1 MRPPTVDLD
10 DNQHLDG
17 HNASDQMYNCRNT
30 QHPARSDAWGD
41 NISSLTEGHV
51 RFVFQNVNRL
61 SSSTGIHEALK
72 SKMVELQSTVTA
84 LAETDVNWK
93 NFTFRD
99 NWETLLQRSY
109 STLHFSHS
117 SCDDGHH
124 RPMQQ
129 GGTSMICNHY
139 LGAKLVDKGCDN
151 PMSHW
156 SWMKFW
162 RREAPRC
169 WSCQHIR

>member
-10 DNQHLDG
+10 GDQHPDG

-30 QHPARSDAWGD
+30 QHPVRRGAWGN

-61 SSSTGIHEALK
+61 SPITGIHEALK
-72 SKMVELQSTVTA
+72 TKLVELQGSVTA
-84 LAETDVNWK
+84 LADNNVNWK
-93 NFTFRD
+93 NFTFHD
-99 NWETLLQRSY
+99 NWETLLQCSY

-129 GGTSMICNHY
+129 GGTNMICNHR
-139 LGAKLVDKGCDN
+139 LSA
-151 PMSHW
+151 
-156 SWMKFW
+156 
-162 RREAPRC
+162 
-169 WSCQHIR
+169 

>member
-1 MRPPTVDLD
+1 MRPPTVDWD

-17 HNASDQMYNCRNT
+17 HNAHDQLYNCRNT

-51 RFVFQNVNRL
+51 QFVFQNVNRF

-72 SKMVELQSTVTA
+72 SKMVDFQGTVTA
-84 LAETDVNWK
+84 LAETNVNWK

-109 STLHFSHS
+109 SSLHFSHS

-124 RPMQQ
+124 RPMQR
-129 GGTSMICNHY
+129 GGTSMICNHR
-139 LGAKLVDKGCDN
+139 LGAKLVDRGCDN
-151 PMSHW
+151 PMGCW
-156 SWMKFW
+156 SWMKF
-162 RREAPRC
+162 RGKRGT
-169 WSCQHIR
+169 